1 METAARS
8 EHLVRFKSFEL
19 NLRTRELHQN
29 GRKVRLHGHPIDV
42 LAILLERPG
51 ELVSREELKKRLWS
65 KDTFVDFE
73 QILNNS
79 IGKLRE
85 ALGDRADEPRF
96 IETLPRLGYRF
107 IAPVEHGLDQRSE
120 LKSSNSDP
128 AAPKDILTSS
138 GNPVSSIPAATA
150 SSKLGLWI
158 MATLNGLVIL
168 LAVASV
174 MYIRTRRGVTS
185 QQGEKQSALALQFQP
200 VTNAPGSAIFPIFS
214 PDEREIA
221 FLWDGP
227 ERNHFN
233 VYVLLLGSDTP
244 LRLTESKDGILGA
257 PVWSPDG
264 REIAFSRCDGKNDG
278 VYLVPALGGTER
290 RLTHVGCPETEPGP
304 LAWLSDGKELLM
316 IDHCPEAGTFDLVVF
331 SLMSGDRRC
340 LTHSGAEKAYNNVF
354 QFSVSPDRRTVAFT
368 ASAEAPCQADLYTIP
383 LSGGAPRQLTT
394 RGRCFADVPRSV
406 ADLMWTP
413 DSKSIVFVS
422 RVSTLPA
429 LWRISADG
437 GPEQRETSY
446 PAIGSL
452 SRDGRRLVYS
462 DKTAMEGP
470 TIWRAD
476 LPSLG
481 SPAQKNR
488 ELIRTQFMEV
498 SAQPSPDGTQIIWRS
513 DRMGNGEIWMSG
525 AAGENPIQLTHF
537 GWYSGTPRWS
547 PDGKWISFNRVIG
560 NRRQIFIVNTDG
572 RGLRQITNGPYDNIE
587 SSWSREGRWIYF
599 ASMRTGS
606 WQIWKHSLEDGTELQ
621 LTENGGFDP
630 FESYDGH
637 TIYFSK
643 FYQAGIWSIPA
654 SGGKESLVIADKPQ
668 FGYWGYWGITR
679 AGLYILNTEAK
690 PAPRIEFYDFATRRI
705 SPVLTLAKKPWPLQS
720 SLSATADGKTIY
732 YTLYDQQ
739 SVIKM
744 MEVSR

>member
-29 GRKVRLHGHPIDV
+29 GRKVRLHGHPINV

-316 IDHCPEAGTFDLVVF
+316 IDHCP
-331 SLMSGDRRC
+331 
-340 LTHSGAEKAYNNVF
+340 
-354 QFSVSPDRRTVAFT
+354 
-368 ASAEAPCQADLYTIP
+368 
-383 LSGGAPRQLTT
+383 
-394 RGRCFADVPRSV
+394 
-406 ADLMWTP
+406 
-413 DSKSIVFVS
+413 
-422 RVSTLPA
+422 
-429 LWRISADG
+429 
-437 GPEQRETSY
+437 
-446 PAIGSL
+446 
-452 SRDGRRLVYS
+452 
-462 DKTAMEGP
+462 
-470 TIWRAD
+470 
-476 LPSLG
+476 
-481 SPAQKNR
+481 
-488 ELIRTQFMEV
+488 
-498 SAQPSPDGTQIIWRS
+498 
-513 DRMGNGEIWMSG
+513 
-525 AAGENPIQLTHF
+525 
-537 GWYSGTPRWS
+537 
-547 PDGKWISFNRVIG
+547 
-560 NRRQIFIVNTDG
+560 
-572 RGLRQITNGPYDNIE
+572 
-587 SSWSREGRWIYF
+587 
-599 ASMRTGS
+599 
-606 WQIWKHSLEDGTELQ
+606 
-621 LTENGGFDP
+621 
-630 FESYDGH
+630 
-637 TIYFSK
+637 
-643 FYQAGIWSIPA
+643 
-654 SGGKESLVIADKPQ
+654 
-668 FGYWGYWGITR
+668 
-679 AGLYILNTEAK
+679 
-690 PAPRIEFYDFATRRI
+690 
-705 SPVLTLAKKPWPLQS
+705 
-720 SLSATADGKTIY
+720 
-732 YTLYDQQ
+732 
-739 SVIKM
+739 
-744 MEVSR
+744 